1 MLLKKLSLTNFR
13 PFKGE
18 HEIEFSVDREKNV
31 TLVMAENGAGKTTLA
46 QAFQWTLYGKT
57 DGFKNKSD

>member
-18 HEIEFSVDREKNV
+18 HEIEFSTDKDKNV
-31 TLVMAENGAGKTTLA
+31 SLVMAENRAGKTT
-46 QAFQWTLYGKT
+46 
-57 DGFKNKSD
+57 

>member
-18 HEIEFSVDREKNV
+18 HEIEFSVIKKKM
-31 TLVMAENGAGKTTLA
+31 LH
-46 QAFQWTLYGKT
+46 
-57 DGFKNKSD
+57 